1 MQNRSR
7 QGRELSEGKVPR
19 RYPWDSVKR
28 NLSPAFGCPSFTGE
42 RPSQGQEARVSG
54 EVREPCRRPLST
66 PCACEGEGGCARH
79 GRAVSRG
86 LWRGTPY
93 SGLRVWDGAGR
104 GAGKRAFRLLGVE
117 RPHCI
122 GQRSPSGDRLGLR
135 IPHSIRGRDRAGRL
149 WPVPPKVRNSRQAV
163 GSARRI
169 QL

>member
-19 RYPWDSVKR
+19 RGHWDSVKR

-42 RPSQGQEARVSG
+42 RPSKGQEARVSG
-54 EVREPCRRPLST
+54 EVREPCQRPPST
-66 PCACEGEGGCARH
+66 PCACEGEGGCAWH

-86 LWRGTPY
+86 LWRGPPY
-93 SGLRVWDGAGR
+93 SGLRVWDGAGW
-104 GAGKRAFRLLGVE
+104 GAGKRAFRHVGVE
-117 RPHCI
+117 RPHGV

-135 IPHSIRGRDRAGRL
+135 KPHSIRGRDRVGRL
-149 WPVPPKVRNSRQAV
+149 WPVPQKVRNSRQEV

-169 QL
+169 QP